1 MDGALSLDIGRC
13 GGGFVIKVYVQYW
26 PNCGGM

>member
-13 GGGFVIKVYVQYW
+13 GGGFVIKVYVQY
-26 PNCGGM
+26 